1 MTGIDPVEPVN
12 SPDPDE
18 SYEVIGADGP
28 RLADRLAHRWT
39 ALSPRARWT
48 AVTAVLAALAAA
60 GALLLAPDDP
70 EPSEPV
76 DLSAWP
82 ANVTRWDYLGPA
94 RHPDPLATRGSFRFA
109 VSVLRGPDVTMR
121 VTGAAFDGL
130 GARGTPEREFT
141 VPGGTTRRITVEISV
156 SDCSELP
163 LDAGFHYLDVTLR
176 NTHAIQRH
184 SFIFGGAFS
193 RDLSDLLHEACDAV
207 PARPGPRP
215 TGSAGSQNAD

>member
-1 MTGIDPVEPVN
+1 MTGIGPVEPVN

-28 RLADRLAHRWT
+28 RRTDRLARRWA
-39 ALSPRARWT
+39 ALSPRTRRA
-48 AVTAVLAALAAA
+48 AAAAALVTLGAA
-60 GALLLAPDDP
+60 GALLLTPDDP
-70 EPSEPV
+70 EPPETL

-94 RHPDPLATRGSFRFA
+94 ERPNSVATRGSFQFR

-130 GARGTPEREFT
+130 RTQTTPRPEFT
-141 VPGGTTRRITVEISV
+141 VPGGTSRRITVEISV

-193 RDLSDLLHEACDAV
+193 RDLSDLLHAACD
-207 PARPGPRP
+207 PIPPGPGPRP